1 MSVSFQ
7 WAIFRWQL
15 CWMVFIGFD
24 FLIAVIGYTNDK
36 RKRAKTPG
44 AINRIKPILI
54 NSIHSTVSK
63 NALLNKCQDFWKAF
77 FQDFSPLA
85 TSIEAIIQKVN
96 IASTRTPHIVKV

>member
-1 MSVSFQ
+1 
-7 WAIFRWQL
+7 
-15 CWMVFIGFD
+15 MVFIGFD

-63 NALLNKCQDFWKAF
+63 NALLNKCQDF
-77 FQDFSPLA
+77 
-85 TSIEAIIQKVN
+85 
-96 IASTRTPHIVKV
+96 